1 MVRQLQLLIRLY
13 RPADNVLLQ
22 KKRKKKHTMAERGI
36 STREQTKKNKKEDGT

>member
-22 KKRKKKHTMAERGI
+22 KREKKKHTMAERGI